1 MYFKNDKHK
10 ESFMSADE
18 LKAMPKGQFVVMK
31 TGAYPMKVRLK
42 LFFEW
47 GISFGK
53 PYEAKEN
60 AERKVEYADRKELT
74 EKIAEKY
81 CPDLKSEET
90 GNPKPSGRAVGQV
103 QVGARR
109 NISPDGRKTDR
120 PFLRMSVKRELPFK
134 QVQLAKGE
142 EDNGQA

>member
-1 MYFKNDKHK
+1 MT
-10 ESFMSADE
+10 ERPLMSADE

-47 GISFGK
+47 GISFWK
-53 PYEAKEN
+53 PYEEKEN
-60 AERKVEYADRKELT
+60 AERKVEYEERKELT
-74 EKIAEKY
+74 ERIVEKY

-90 GNPKPSGRAVGQV
+90 GKPKLSGKAVGQI
-103 QVGARR
+103 QAGARK
-109 NISPDGRKTDR
+109 NISHDERKTNR
-120 PFLRMSVKRELPFK
+120 PFLRTSVKRQLPFN
-134 QVQLAKGE
+134 QIRIAKGE

>member
-1 MYFKNDKHK
+1 
-10 ESFMSADE
+10 MSADE

-31 TGAYPMKVRLK
+31 TGAYPMKVKLK

-53 PYEAKEN
+53 PYEVKEN
-60 AERKVEYADRKELT
+60 AERKVKYAERKELT
-74 EKIAEKY
+74 ERIAEKY

-90 GNPKPSGRAVGQV
+90 GKPKSSGRVGGQI
-103 QVGARR
+103 QAGARK
-109 NISPDGRKTDR
+109 NISPDERRTDR
-120 PFLRMSVKRELPFK
+120 PFLRTSVKRQLPFN
-134 QVQLAKGE
+134 QIRIAEGE

>member
-1 MYFKNDKHK
+1 
-10 ESFMSADE
+10 MSADE

-53 PYEAKEN
+53 FYEVKEN

-90 GNPKPSGRAVGQV
+90 GKPKPSGRAVGQI
-103 QVGARR
+103 QAGARR
-109 NISPDGRKTDR
+109 NISHDKRRTDR
-120 PFLRMSVKRELPFK
+120 PFLRTSVKRQIPFN
-134 QVQLAKGE
+134 QIRIAEGE
-142 EDNGQA
+142 KTDGQA